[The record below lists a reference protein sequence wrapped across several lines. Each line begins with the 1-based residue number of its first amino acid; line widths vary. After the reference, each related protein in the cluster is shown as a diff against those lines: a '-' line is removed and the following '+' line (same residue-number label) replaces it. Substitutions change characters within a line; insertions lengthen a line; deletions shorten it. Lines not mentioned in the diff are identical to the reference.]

1 MVLIELLVL
10 KLALDGIV
18 QHSKEEIHERD
29 LQERRRY
36 VRSQLAQLMIDY
48 ETGVI
53 DQDTYN
59 ERESEILS
67 NLK

>member
-10 KLALDGIV
+10 KMALDGIV
-18 QHSKEEIHERD
+18 QHSKEEIHEHE

-36 VRSQLAQLMIDY
+36 VKSQLAQLMIDY
-48 ETGVI
+48 ETGII
-53 DQDTYN
+53 DQDTFN
-59 ERESEILS
+59 EREAKILS